1 MECNK
6 EDAIRARKLAEEKME
21 AGDFVGA
28 QKFVTKAQR
37 LFPNLENIVQMITI
51 CDVHSSAIKKIK
63 GLDDWYGV
71 LQVQPFADADTIK
84 KQYRKLALLLHP
96 DKNKF
101 ASAEAVFKL
110 VGEANRL
117 LSDQIKRSQYDNRYR
132 SHSMLANK
140 HVHAYS
146 GRHCEATNN
155 DAENI
160 ASVYTFWT
168 RCRHCGQC
176 YKYLSKYMN
185 TVMYCSSCRKSY
197 VACNMR
203 CDGVPPS
210 SSTAGRKEFQYQ
222 GMYNTSRQNA
232 STGAESGGSAAEM
245 GKNGTAGEKLNKK
258 NQEKQKKGA
267 ANREPK
273 KDEGCTENDAE
284 GRTPQNSETA
294 TNNSAEI
301 PKADVLKPQHQVK
314 KPHTSAAKS
323 IPDLSAPKKNQTA
336 KKKRK
341 AVEESSKSFEVDSSA
356 GAKTDTYEYNKRKSS
371 RKKPQVFCSKG
382 GRDGDF
388 VSPPNKKT
396 KSACEFE
403 SEFNT
408 KQTAEDNQSSE
419 LADSGVSSASSHAYK
434 GKAKKNE
441 HSGNEDILSCKNK
454 VCEGCDGNG
463 EDAALL
469 SKIGRVEK
477 GYKANENHNPLD
489 VPDLEFSVFD
499 VEWKT
504 EDFAVNQ
511 VWSTTT
517 DSRDGMPRKYAQ
529 IKNVLNGEFKLRITY
544 LDPVLGN
551 NDESIPVACGKFK
564 YGTTKEVEDRS
575 IFSGQMH
582 NLHCNEI
589 VSIYPRK
596 GEIWAIF
603 REWNAEWNTSLKKHK
618 LPYKYDF
625 VEIVSDFHDLNGV
638 GVAYL
643 GKLKGSVQLFHWEAQ
658 NGICQIQFTPK
669 DMLRFSHKVPAVKIT
684 GKEKESVPPN
694 SYELDPA
701 ALPKDIFQFSAV
713 DMEMDSEIMKG
724 KADGPYPEASKV
736 GAKAK
741 PVPETAPSPRKRR
754 KSDDDNGVCSNLGE
768 VIGGSNRSHIFSSSE
783 VDEKN
788 TPTKS
793 RKDAEATDV
802 FKLRKSP
809 RLQTIPSQQG
819 DEKKC
824 VKQGNK
830 LNIPKKMDKGLV
842 TDSLGV
848 DEKNTPNKSRKNGEA
863 TDVFKLRKS
872 PRLQTIPS
880 QHGDEMKSAKQGNK
894 MNTPKKTDKGLVTDS
909 LGVGKSPNGIH
920 QPAESQ
926 EGESSKKQGC
936 NGEIPSLSKQ
946 NDLPTQLGGSM
957 YESPNTTHV
966 SPNCKTPRRNASDFK
981 NLRSED
987 KFGIDQIWAIYRND
1001 NRMPSEYV
1009 KIKKIETK
1017 PKFVIR
1023 GTPTELYP
1031 PSTEPVTRTV
1041 SCGEFKLLK
1050 GRPKIFPHASFSH
1063 QVKPFD
1069 SSKKFIVKVYPRK
1082 GDIWALYKNC
1092 DSTEEPDIVEV
1103 VEDNCDGEIVKVV
1116 ALTAVGSSSVYKF
1129 QRKQGSNVG
1138 LIDIPKA
1145 EMSRFSHQI
1154 PAIRQPKRATRLVE
1168 GGYYWELDPIAIPS
1182 AP

>member
-6 EDAIRARKLAEEKME
+6 EDAIRASKIAEEKME

-28 QKFVTKAQR
+28 HKFVTKAQR
-37 LFPNLENIVQMITI
+37 LFPNLENIVQMMTI

-71 LQVQPFADADTIK
+71 LQVQPYADADTIK

-101 ASAEAVFKL
+101 AGAEAAFKL

-132 SHSMLANK
+132 SHSMFANR
-140 HVHAYS
+140 HVNVYS
-146 GRHCEATNN
+146 GRHCAATNN
-155 DAENI
+155 AAENI
-160 ASVYTFWT
+160 AGVFTFWT

-176 YKYLSKYMN
+176 YKYLREYMN
-185 TVMYCSSCRKSY
+185 TSMHCSSCQKSF
-197 VACNMR
+197 VACKMR

-210 SSTAGRKEFQYQ
+210 SSTAGRKEFQDQ
-222 GMYNTSRQNA
+222 VMSNTSRQNA
-232 STGAESGGSAAEM
+232 STAAESGSSAADM
-245 GKNGTAGEKLNKK
+245 GKNGKVGGKVNKK
-258 NQEKQKKGA
+258 NQEKQKNGA
-267 ANREPK
+267 VNRGTK
-273 KDEGCTENDAE
+273 KEEGCTENDAE
-284 GRTPQNSETA
+284 GRKPQTSETG
-294 TNNSAEI
+294 TNISAEM

-314 KPHTSAAKS
+314 EEPDTSAEKS
-323 IPDLSAPKKNQTA
+323 IPDLSAPQKNRA
-336 KKKRK
+336 PKKKRK
-341 AVEESSKSFEVDSSA
+341 VVEESSKSFEVDSSDTA
-356 GAKTDTYEYNKRKSS
+356 GAKTDTNEHNKRKSS
-371 RKKPQVFCSKG
+371 RKKPQVSYAKEG
-382 GRDGDF
+382 SDGDF

-396 KSACEFE
+396 KSGFEFE
-403 SEFNT
+403 SEPNK
-408 KQTAEDNQSSE
+408 KQTAEDNKSPK
-419 LADSGVSSASSHAYK
+419 LAVSGVSSASSHSYK
-434 GKAKKNE
+434 GKAKKNA
-441 HSGNEDILSCKNK
+441 HSGNEDNLSAKNK
-454 VCEGCDGNG
+454 VSEGCDGNG

-477 GYKANENHNPLD
+477 GYKANENSNPLD
-489 VPDLEFSVFD
+489 IPDLEFSVFK
-499 VEWKT
+499 VERKT

-517 DSRDGMPRKYAQ
+517 DCRDGMPRKYARV
-529 IKNVLNGEFKLRITY
+529 KKVLNGEFKLRITY
-544 LDPVLGN
+544 LDPVLDKT
-551 NDESIPVACGKFK
+551 DESIPVACGKFK
-564 YGTTKEVEDRS
+564 NGKTVEVKDSS

-582 NLHCNEI
+582 HLRCNNI

-603 REWNAEWNTSLKKHK
+603 REWEEEWNTSLKKHK
-618 LPYKYDF
+618 FPYKYDF

-643 GKLKGSVQLFHWEAQ
+643 GKLKGSVQLFHWEPQ
-658 NGICQIQFTPK
+658 HGICQIQCSPK
-669 DMLRFSHKVPAVKIT
+669 DMLRFSHKVPAVKMT

-701 ALPKDIFQFSAV
+701 ALPKDIFQVDAV
-713 DMEMDSEIMKG
+713 DMEMDSEILKG
-724 KADGPYPEASKV
+724 KADGPYKV

-741 PVPETAPSPRKRR
+741 AVQETASSPRKRQ
-754 KSDDDNGVCSNLGE
+754 KSDDDNDDGVCSNLGE
-768 VIGGSNRSHIFSSSE
+768 VIGGSNRSHIFSSCE
-783 VDEKN
+783 VDDKN
-788 TPTKS
+788 TSTKS
-793 RKDAEATDV
+793 RKDGESTDV
-802 FKLRKSP
+802 FRLRKSP
-809 RLQTIPSQQG
+809 RLQTIPNHQG
-819 DEKKC
+819 DEKKSA
-824 VKQGNK
+824 KQGNK
-830 LNIPKKMDKGLV
+830 MNTPKKMDKGLV

-848 DEKNTPNKSRKNGEA
+848 DEKKTSKSRKNGEA

-880 QHGDEMKSAKQGNK
+880 QQGDEMKSTKQGNK
-894 MNTPKKTDKGLVTDS
+894 MNTPKKTDKGLETDS
-909 LGVGKSPNGIH
+909 LGVRKSPNGIH

-946 NDLPTQLGGSM
+946 NDLPTQLGGST
-957 YESPNTTHV
+957 YKSPSTTHV
-966 SPNCKTPRRNASDFK
+966 SPHCKTPRRNAFDFQ

-987 KFGIDQIWAIYRND
+987 KFEVNQIWAIYSND
-1001 NRMPSEYV
+1001 NGMPLEYV

-1017 PKFVIR
+1017 PKFVLR

-1050 GRPKIFPHASFSH
+1050 GRPKIIPHASFSH
-1063 QVKPFD
+1063 LVKPFD
-1069 SSKKFIVKVYPRK
+1069 SSKRFRFKVYPRK
-1082 GDIWALYKNC
+1082 GEIWALYKNC

-1116 ALTAVGSSSVYKF
+1116 ALTAMGSSF
-1129 QRKQGSNVG
+1129 QRKQGSDVG
-1138 LIDIPKA
+1138 LIDISKA

-1154 PAIRQPKRATRLVE
+1154 PAIRHPKKTTRLVK

-1182 AP
+1182 RTIVID